1 MSTCKSPYGSFVLK
15 SASDTKKLAER
26 LAKILNG
33 GEVILAYAP
42 MGVGKTCFAQG
53 LAKGLGVERVVNS
66 PTFNMIK
73 VYRGTSLTFYHVDA
87 YRLENKQENRDIG
100 LTELLNDP
108 SGVCYI
114 EWPEYIV
121 DDLENVKDFI
131 SLKMSIDEN
140 GYRKAIIVNG
150 KE

>member
-1 MSTCKSPYGSFVLK
+1 
-15 SASDTKKLAER
+15 
-26 LAKILNG
+26 
-33 GEVILAYAP
+33 

-53 LAKGLGVERVVNS
+53 LAKGLGIDRVVNS

-87 YRLENKQENRDIG
+87 YRLENKDENRDIG

-121 DDLENVKDFI
+121 DEFEIVKDFI
-131 SLKMSIDEN
+131 TVELTMNKDGTREAVISHGRTK
-140 GYRKAIIVNG
+140 
-150 KE
+150 

>member
-1 MSTCKSPYGSFVLK
+1 MPLDKNSYGNFVLK
-15 SASDTKKLAER
+15 NASETKKLAQR
-26 LAKILNG
+26 LAKTLKG

-53 LAKGLGVERVVNS
+53 LAKGLGIDRVVNS

-73 VYRGTSLTFYHVDA
+73 VYRGKALTFYHVDA
-87 YRLENKQENRDIG
+87 YRLENKDENRDIG

-121 DDLENVKDFI
+121 DEFNGVKNI
-131 SLKMSIDEN
+131 ITLKIEMDEN
-140 GYRKAIIVNG
+140 GYRKATITNG

>member
-1 MSTCKSPYGSFVLK
+1 MSTSKSPYGSFVLK

-26 LAKILNG
+26 LAKTLKG

-73 VYRGTSLTFYHVDA
+73 VYKGTSLTFYHVDA

-121 DDLENVKDFI
+121 DGLENIKDFI

>member
-1 MSTCKSPYGSFVLK
+1 MIKSPYGKFVLK
-15 SASDTKKLAER
+15 SAAETRALGER
-26 LAKILNG
+26 LAKTLKG
-33 GEVILAYAP
+33 GEVILAYAA

-53 LAKGLGVERVVNS
+53 LAKGLGIKRVVNS

-87 YRLENKQENRDIG
+87 YRLENKDENRDIG

-108 SGVCYI
+108 TGVCYI

-121 DDLENVKDFI
+121 DEFDNVKDFI
-131 SLKMSIDEN
+131 TVKLTMREN
-140 GYRKAIIVNG
+140 GVREAQISHGRK
-150 KE
+150 